1 MESSWNRLLYRG
13 VNKRAKCRNKG
24 TRLWKLR
31 EIILGLDEISKRV
44 GYLDPTFPTRA
55 KSGYEGMRIASYTGS
70 KPISAR
76 AFSSC
81 SSNCSFLSP
90 LSSLPFSLSLTFF
103 PPLNSASFERL
114 DNENRSRVSVLKR
127 VLNECLEGKVNAI
140 APRGTHGKLS
150 FPFRRISKNC
160 SSNEEER
167 NRKVLSSAYF
177 LRGNDEVSNGRLQ
190 KFQIGAERHRKKERE
205 RRRISR
211 IIEKRK
217 EARTNR
223 YRGRLDFDN

>member
-1 MESSWNRLLYRG
+1 MKDKPRKLSSSRPTSRVAIDPSSREIFITAWNRLLYRG

-44 GYLDPTFPTRA
+44 GYLDPIFPTRA

-90 LSSLPFSLSLTFF
+90 LSSLPFSLSLSLAFF
-103 PPLNSASFERL
+103 PSPLNSASITR
-114 DNENRSRVSVLKR
+114 
-127 VLNECLEGKVNAI
+127 I
-140 APRGTHGKLS
+140 A
-150 FPFRRISKNC
+150 
-160 SSNEEER
+160 
-167 NRKVLSSAYF
+167 
-177 LRGNDEVSNGRLQ
+177 
-190 KFQIGAERHRKKERE
+190 AE
-205 RRRISR
+205 
-211 IIEKRK
+211 
-217 EARTNR
+217 
-223 YRGRLDFDN
+223 YRF

>member
-1 MESSWNRLLYRG
+1 MEITRNYSRFGRDLEAGRLPRPDFSHASEKWLRG
-13 VNKRAKCRNKG
+13 NA
-24 TRLWKLR
+24 
-31 EIILGLDEISKRV
+31 D
-44 GYLDPTFPTRA
+44 
-55 KSGYEGMRIASYTGS
+55 RIYASYTGS

-177 LRGNDEVSNGRLQ
+177 LRGNGEISNGRFQ
-190 KFQIGAERHRKKERE
+190 KFQIGAELYRKKERE
-205 RRRISR
+205 TKNFEDNREKEGGANKSLSR
-211 IIEKRK
+211 E
-217 EARTNR
+217 T
-223 YRGRLDFDN
+223 RL